1 MHTHNLVALVT
12 LLSVLLLMFMILRTG
27 GARAKSGLKAPATT
41 GDQTY
46 ERHFRVLMNTLEGL
60 PIYLVSLWLFAIYWD
75 GKIGQLVAAGLGVV
89 WIIGRTIYMLSYVK
103 DPETRSAGFGV
114 TALAIVVLLVGAF
127 AGVIRALM
135 ASHGV

>member
-1 MHTHNLVALVT
+1 
-12 LLSVLLLMFMILRTG
+12 
-27 GARAKSGLKAPATT
+27 
-41 GDQTY
+41 
-46 ERHFRVLMNTLEGL
+46 
-60 PIYLVSLWLFAIYWD
+60 
-75 GKIGQLVAAGLGVV
+75 
-89 WIIGRTIYMLSYVK
+89 MLSYVK